1 MRIRATVILTAAL
14 LALVGCGNGD
24 TGTDGSAAK
33 ASASARPKDASA
45 APTSPTEGSS
55 ALAIGQPH
63 KWNGVALDEKT
74 PTSGTTTVLRYAHD
88 VDVDG
93 WPSEALGVDNPL
105 WVAIDV
111 KVCNDKGGVISV
123 SQAPWSLGFSD
134 DSRVESP
141 LLDGNG
147 LPKPEYPL
155 DDAMV
160 KPGDCIRGKIPFV
173 LEEGQRPDRV
183 IYETFGAP
191 EPVEWTV
198 PKSSR

>member
-1 MRIRATVILTAAL
+1 MRTRATEILTAAL
-14 LALVGCGNGD
+14 LALVGCSNGD

-33 ASASARPKDASA
+33 GSAPARPKDASA
-45 APTSPTEGSS
+45 APPSPTKGSS
-55 ALAIGQPH
+55 PLTIGQPH

-74 PTSGTTTVLRYAHD
+74 PTNGTTTVLTYAHD

-123 SQAPWSLGFSD
+123 SQGPWSLGFSD
-134 DSRVESP
+134 SRVEPSF
-141 LLDGNG
+141 LDGNG

-155 DDAMV
+155 DGAMV

-173 LEEGQRPDRV
+173 LERGQRPDRV

-191 EPVEWTV
+191 QPVEWTV